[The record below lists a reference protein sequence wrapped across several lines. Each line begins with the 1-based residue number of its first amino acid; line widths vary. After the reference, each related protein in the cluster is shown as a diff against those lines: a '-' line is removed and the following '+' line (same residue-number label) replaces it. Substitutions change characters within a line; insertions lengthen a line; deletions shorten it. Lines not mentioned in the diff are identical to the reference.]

1 MDGIAARVESI
12 SGRYLGRPYLAH
24 SLVGSANTPE
34 VFTHSL
40 EGFDCVTYIESVVAL
55 AYANETRNFA
65 RILKKLRY
73 SDGKVD
79 WRRRNHYMTQWLNK
93 NLRQGLIARVGGH
106 WATTRKIRVL
116 SVVPG
121 LPPRRQSFACIP
133 KRRFS
138 AVQALVRSGDL
149 IFFASTRAHLDVFHC
164 GILIR
169 QGNTWVLRHASRRR
183 GCVVDQDLQS
193 FFKENRMA
201 GVMLARPLDRRRG
214 CS

>member
-12 SGRYLGRPYLAH
+12 SGRYLGYPYLAH
-24 SLVGSANTPE
+24 SLVGSVDTPE
-34 VFTHSL
+34 IFTHSL

-55 AYANETRNFA
+55 AYANETHNFA
-65 RILKKLRY
+65 PILKKLRY

-79 WRRRNHYMTQWLNK
+79 WRRRNHYMTEWLNK
-93 NLRQGLIARVGGH
+93 NLRRGLIARVGRN
-106 WATTRKIRVL
+106 WETTRKSRVL
-116 SVVPG
+116 NVVPG
-121 LPPRRQSFACIP
+121 LPPRRQSFSCIP

-138 AVQALVRSGDL
+138 AVQSSVRSGDL

-169 QGNTWVLRHASRRR
+169 QGGKWVLRHASRRL

-201 GVMLARPLDRRRG
+201 GVMLARPIDRRRG
-214 CS
+214 